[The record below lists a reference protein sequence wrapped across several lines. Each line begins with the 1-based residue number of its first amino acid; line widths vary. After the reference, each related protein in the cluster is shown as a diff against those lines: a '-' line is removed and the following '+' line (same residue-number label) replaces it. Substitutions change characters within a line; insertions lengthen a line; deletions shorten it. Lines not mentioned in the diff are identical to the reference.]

1 MESNKDEALRC
12 LTIAQRH
19 RDAGNLPSARKFC
32 QKSITLFSTPE
43 AEKLLDSIDRVDPS
57 SSGPEPSTSN
67 GNGNSKPFSSSTE
80 THPSA
85 AGAKHRHTASSGNG
99 GTAGGSGGEKRE
111 YTPEQHGV
119 VKRVRACKVTEYY
132 EILSVKRDCDEG
144 DVKKAYRK
152 VCSFQMFYMYFI
164 EYWNSVQL
172 ALALHPDKNGAP
184 NADEAFK
191 SEPRPTIILTELTP
205 LYSGIQSI
213 PSIIRQVYSPQKQFL
228 SPY

>member
-12 LTIAQRH
+12 LAIAQRH

-32 QKSITLFSTPE
+32 QKSITLFYTPE

-119 VKRVRACKVTEYY
+119 
-132 EILSVKRDCDEG
+132 
-144 DVKKAYRK
+144 
-152 VCSFQMFYMYFI
+152 
-164 EYWNSVQL
+164 
-172 ALALHPDKNGAP
+172 
-184 NADEAFK
+184 
-191 SEPRPTIILTELTP
+191 
-205 LYSGIQSI
+205 
-213 PSIIRQVYSPQKQFL
+213 
-228 SPY
+228 